1 MSGAFATC
9 GAPARRHGSKVN
21 HPESVEI
28 GSAVVS
34 QPVGAETVIV
44 DLRTEACFGLDR
56 VGSIIW
62 SELVKGTAVPAIVD
76 VIVGRFDVPVHV
88 AAADV
93 RRLLG
98 ELQRAELVGRRP

>member
-1 MSGAFATC
+1 VT
-9 GAPARRHGSKVN
+9 
-21 HPESVEI
+21 HPESFEI

-44 DLRTEACFGLDR
+44 DLGTEAYFGLDR

-62 SELVKGTAVPAIVD
+62 SELEKGTAVPAIVD
-76 VIVGRFDVPVHV
+76 VIVGRFEVPAHQ

-98 ELQRAELVGRRP
+98 ELERAKLVGKRT